1 MTMRVLFGGSGL
13 VGSGIRRAF
22 DQSNLKIDCP
32 PRGQVDLLDIDSIKL
47 YLESM
52 KPKSVIMAAG
62 VVGGISFNSGNQVSQ
77 YSKNLIMNY
86 NLLTACSE
94 FGIDKLLLVSSSCIY
109 PATSKTPIQESSLF
123 EGPPEPTN
131 AGYAAAKLAAI
142 NQLLIVRKTLKYN
155 WGACLPT
162 NVIGHEKNFSL
173 DSHVVPSLIR
183 NISQIRADGL
193 NTLKIWGD
201 GSPVREFIHNLDLG
215 FAIVFLESLTS
226 YPEIVNVG
234 TSETITIID
243 LVTQIAQLMQL
254 DLQIERDV
262 SKPNGHPNK
271 SLDSSLI
278 RDLGWSPCYPLN
290 RALIDVISKFELIN
304 TDEITE

>member
-1 MTMRVLFGGSGL
+1 MRVLFGSSGL

-22 DQSNLKIDCP
+22 DQSKLKIDCP
-32 PRGQVDLLDIDSIKL
+32 LRDEVDLLKMDSIKR
-47 YLESM
+47 YLELF

-77 YSKNLIMNY
+77 YSSNLIMNY

-94 FGIDKLLLVSSSCIY
+94 FGIEKLLLVSSSCIY
-109 PATSKTPIQESSLF
+109 PATSKTPIKESSLF

-131 AGYAAAKLAAI
+131 LGYAAAKLAAV

-155 WGACLPT
+155 WGVCLPT
-162 NVIGHEKNFSL
+162 NVIGYEKNFSQ

-183 NISQIRADGL
+183 NFSQIRADGL

-201 GSPVREFIHNLDLG
+201 GTPVREFIHNLDLG
-215 FAIVFLESLTS
+215 FAIVFLESLRS
-226 YPEIVNVG
+226 YPEIINIG
-234 TSETITIID
+234 TSETITIND
-243 LVTQIAQLMQL
+243 LVTQIAQLMDL
-254 DLQIERDV
+254 NLQIERDV

-271 SLDSSLI
+271 SLDSTQI
-278 RDLGWSPCYPLN
+278 RDLGWNPCYSLKGALN
-290 RALIDVISKFELIN
+290 DVISKFELTN
-304 TDEITE
+304 SDEVTE

>member
-1 MTMRVLFGGSGL
+1 MRVLFGGSGL

-22 DQSNLKIDCP
+22 DQSNLKIACP
-32 PRGQVDLLDIDSIKL
+32 PRDQVDLLDTDSIKRYFEL
-47 YLESM
+47 M

-77 YSKNLIMNY
+77 YSKNLMMNY

-109 PATSKTPIQESSLF
+109 PTNSKTPIAESSLF

-131 AGYAAAKLAAI
+131 VGYAAAKLAAI
-142 NQLLIVRKTLKYN
+142 NHLLIVRKTLKYN

-162 NVIGHEKNFSL
+162 NVIGHEKNFLL
-173 DSHVVPSLIR
+173 DSHVVPSLVR
-183 NISQIRADGL
+183 NISQIRAGGM
-193 NTLKIWGD
+193 NNLKIWGD

-215 FAIVFLESLTS
+215 FAIVFLENLPN

-243 LVTQIAQLMQL
+243 LVNQIAQIMQL

-262 SKPNGHPNK
+262 TKPNGHPNK
-271 SLDSSLI
+271 SLDSTLI
-278 RDLGWSPCYPLN
+278 RDLGWSPCYSLN
-290 RALIDVISKFELIN
+290 SALNDIISKFELTN
-304 TDEITE
+304 RDEVTE